1 MEQEKK
7 ELCLECGLC
16 CRGNLFNA
24 IPLQGD
30 ETKLFD
36 KKRIETHW
44 WIIPTI
50 GINTTEHITSYKT
63 VYPCEHI
70 KKDNKCSIYHK
81 RPKTCKDFRCQVLKD
96 YEAGKIDY
104 SSAINKI
111 EEVKKIPFSQQNR
124 RTARELMVNPQA

>member
-7 ELCLECGLC
+7 ELCLDCGLC

-24 IPLQGD
+24 VPLYGD

-36 KKRIETHW
+36 KNRIQTEWGLIHS
-44 WIIPTI
+44 ITI
-50 GINTTEHITSYKT
+50 QTKHITSYKT

-70 KKDNKCSIYHK
+70 KEDNKCSIYHK
-81 RPKTCKDFRCQVLKD
+81 RPKTCRDFKCQVLKD
-96 YEAGKIDY
+96 YEAGEIDY

-111 EEVKKIPFSQQNR
+111 EEVKKIPHSQQNR
-124 RTARELMVNPQA
+124 ITAKNLLVNPQA

>member
-7 ELCLECGLC
+7 ELCLDCGLC

-24 IPLQGD
+24 VPLYGD

-36 KKRIETHW
+36 KNRIQTEWGLIHS
-44 WIIPTI
+44 ITI
-50 GINTTEHITSYKT
+50 QTKHITSYKT

-70 KKDNKCSIYHK
+70 KEDNKCSIYHK
-81 RPKTCKDFRCQVLKD
+81 RPKTCRDFKCQVLRD

-111 EEVKKIPFSQQNR
+111 EEVKKIPHSQQNR
-124 RTARELMVNPQA
+124 ITAKNLLVNPQA